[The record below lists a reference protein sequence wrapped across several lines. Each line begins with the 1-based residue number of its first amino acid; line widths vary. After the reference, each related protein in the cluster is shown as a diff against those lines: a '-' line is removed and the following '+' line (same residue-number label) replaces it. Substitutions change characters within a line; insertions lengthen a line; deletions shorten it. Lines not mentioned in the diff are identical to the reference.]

1 MKMKREYFRNNGISP
16 VTLTEVLLA
25 WLLGI
30 FGAHK
35 FYRKKYGLGL
45 LYLFTFGLFSIGAIG
60 DAVYLTFRYTAQKR
74 GAVPTKA
81 QKYGS
86 YIIPAVLILLLNSC
100 GGGGSQLPEETT
112 PTTIPETSVLATETT
127 APETTQPV
135 DETTE
140 AVTEPTEIVIE
151 TTQPVIETTETV
163 TEATTQPTEPT
174 EEMVWIP
181 TGGGTKYHSRSSC
194 SNMNNPTHV
203 PISQAIARG
212 FTPCKRCY

>member
-1 MKMKREYFRNNGISP
+1 MYSQNTIKGDT
-16 VTLTEVLLA
+16 TLIEVILA

-74 GAVPTKA
+74 GAAPTKA

-86 YIIPAVLILLLNSC
+86 YIVPAVLILLLNSC
-100 GGGGSQLPEETT
+100 GGSGSQLPAETT
-112 PTTIPETSVLATETT
+112 PTTIPETTVAVTETT
-127 APETTQPV
+127 VPETTEPV
-135 DETTE
+135 IETTE
-140 AVTEPTEIVIE
+140 AVTEPAETVIE
-151 TTQPVIETTETV
+151 TTETVIETTETV
-163 TEATTQPTEPT
+163 TEATTKPTEPT

-194 SNMNNPTHV
+194 SNMNNPAHV

>member
-1 MKMKREYFRNNGISP
+1 MYSQNKIEGD
-16 VTLTEVLLA
+16 VTLIEVILA

-45 LYLFTFGLFSIGAIG
+45 LYLFTCGLFLFGAIG

-86 YIIPAVLILLLNSC
+86 YIVPAVLILLLNSC
-100 GGGGSQLPEETT
+100 GGSGSQLPAETT
-112 PTTIPETSVLATETT
+112 PTTIPETTVAVTETT
-127 APETTQPV
+127 VPETT
-135 DETTE
+135 EL
-140 AVTEPTEIVIE
+140 VIE
-151 TTQPVIETTETV
+151 TTETVTEPPETVIETTETVIETTETV

-194 SNMNNPTHV
+194 SNMSNPAHV

-212 FTPCKRCY
+212 FGPCGRCY

>member
-1 MKMKREYFRNNGISP
+1 MYSQNKIEGD
-16 VTLTEVLLA
+16 VTLIEVILA

-45 LYLFTFGLFSIGAIG
+45 LYLFTCGLFLFGAIG

-86 YIIPAVLILLLNSC
+86 YIIPAVLILLLSSC
-100 GGGGSQLPEETT
+100 GGNGSQLPAETT
-112 PTTIPETSVLATETT
+112 PTTISETSVVVTETT
-127 APETTQPV
+127 VPETTEPV
-135 DETTE
+135 IETTE
-140 AVTEPTEIVIE
+140 AVTEPAE
-151 TTQPVIETTETV
+151 TVIETTETV
-163 TEATTQPTEPT
+163 VETTEPITEATTQPTEPT

-181 TGGGTKYHSRSSC
+181 THGGTKYHSRAGC
-194 SNMNNPTHV
+194 SNMIDPAQV

-212 FTPCKRCY
+212 FGPCGRCY